1 MAEVTGNSGRAAAS
15 RERLL
20 LAAAHLV
27 ATRGYAGTSVEA
39 ITSSAGVVKSALY
52 WHFRNKEELIA
63 AALERRA
70 TEWIEEVEKAVG
82 ELADPV
88 ERLDRLLK
96 LIRET
101 VVSQSPPVRLMYAM
115 LAERGERDPLL
126 RASVARVFE
135 RLRAAVVSGTSE
147 LLDLPAER
155 VESTA
160 LVLISALH
168 GVVFDYLANPDEAW
182 LDRWLAAIRRMVTLM
197 LQDPVEEGGW

>member
-1 MAEVTGNSGRAAAS
+1 VAA
-15 RERLL
+15 
-20 LAAAHLV
+20 
-27 ATRGYAGTSVEA
+27 RGYAGTSVEA

-70 TEWIEEVEKAVG
+70 TEWIEEVERAVG
-82 ELADPV
+82 AFPDPA

-101 VVSQSPPVRLMYAM
+101 VVSRSPAVRLMYAM
-115 LAERGERDPLL
+115 LAERGEQDPVL
-126 RASVARVFE
+126 RGSVARVFE
-135 RLRAAVVSGTSE
+135 RLRTAVVRGTSE
-147 LLDLPAER
+147 LLDLPIER
-155 VESTA
+155 VERVA

-182 LDRWLAAIRRMVTLM
+182 LDRWLEAIRRMVTLM
-197 LQDPVEEGGW
+197 LQDPVEESGW